1 MNVIMDFL
9 FENQNFQLLKMILG
23 LCLFLFGMSLMGEAL
38 ERRAGTALR
47 TVLGK
52 LTTNKWA
59 GFLTGLG
66 VTAVIQSSSA
76 TTVMVVGFVNS
87 GLMTLKQAINVI
99 LGANVGTTVT
109 AWILSLSG
117 IEGSGIMQ
125 LFKPSTFT
133 PILALIGI
141 IMYMFLKG
149 EKKKDTGMILLG
161 FATLMFGMDTMSGAV
176 KGLANV
182 PEFTQLFTMFEHP
195 VLGLLAGAV
204 LTAIIQSSSASVGI
218 LQALAATGGVTYG
231 ACIPILMGQHI
242 GTCVTAMISSVGTT
256 KNAKRAAFVH
266 LTFNVLGAIVLL
278 TVFSILKAIL
288 QPTILI
294 IAANEFGIAVAHSA
308 ISIIAVAIFLP
319 LSALLEK
326 IALLAIPDAKV
337 PETVSEL
344 DERLLQ
350 TPQVALERCR
360 VMVGEMATAAKE
372 SIVGALDCLDNYTEA
387 AAKNVREIEDLTDHY
402 EDILGTYLVKL
413 GSRQVGESNSAET
426 TELLRLIGDIE
437 RIADHSVNILESAE
451 ELREK
456 DLQFSEQA
464 KGELAVLVSATH
476 EILNLTMSAIATG
489 DLTVAAKVEP
499 LEEVIDDLKE
509 ALRTRHSIRLSQGN
523 CSIETGFV
531 WSDLLTNLE
540 RISDHCSN
548 VAGCIIDTAHHNL
561 NLHESTRAVHASD
574 AFFKEQFNLYK
585 EQYKLA

>member
-1 MNVIMDFL
+1 MNAVMNFL
-9 FENQNFQLLKMILG
+9 FENQNFQLLEMILG
-23 LCLFLFGMSLMGEAL
+23 LCLFLFGMNLMGEAL

-47 TVLGK
+47 SLLGK
-52 LTTNKWA
+52 LTTNRLA

-87 GLMTLKQAINVI
+87 GLMTLRQAINVI

-117 IEGSGIMQ
+117 IEGGGILQ
-125 LFKPSTFT
+125 LFKPTTFT
-133 PILALIGI
+133 PVLALVGI
-141 IMYMFLKG
+141 IMYIFLKG

-161 FATLMFGMDTMSGAV
+161 FATLMFGMETMSGAV

-182 PEFTQLFTMFEHP
+182 PEFTQLFTMFENP
-195 VLGLLAGAV
+195 ILGLLAGAV
-204 LTAIIQSSSASVGI
+204 LTAIIQSSSASVGV
-218 LQALAATGGVTYG
+218 LQALAATGGITYG
-231 ACIPILMGQHI
+231 ACIPIIMGQNI

-266 LTFNVLGAIVLL
+266 LSFNVLGAVLL
-278 TVFSILKAIL
+278 LAVFAVLRAVFAPAIL
-288 QPTILI
+288 GV
-294 IAANEFGIAVAHSA
+294 AASEFGIAVAHS
-308 ISIIAVAIFLP
+308 IFNVACVLIFLP

-326 IALLAIPDAKV
+326 IALTLIPDAKV
-337 PETVSEL
+337 PEVVSEL
-344 DERLLQ
+344 DDRLLQ
-350 TPQVALERCR
+350 TPQLALERCR
-360 VMVGEMATAAKE
+360 VLVGEMAAAANN
-372 SIVGALDCLDNYTEA
+372 SIVGALNCLDNYTEA
-387 AAKNVREIEDLTDHY
+387 AAQEVREAEDLTDHY

-413 GSRQVGESNSAET
+413 GSRQIGESNSAET

-451 ELREK
+451 ELRQKELK
-456 DLQFSEQA
+456 FSEKAQ
-464 KGELAVLVSATH
+464 GELSVLISATH
-476 EILNLTMSAIATG
+476 EILSLTMSAISTG
-489 DLTVAAKVEP
+489 DLAIAAKVEP
-499 LEEVIDDLKE
+499 LEQIIDDLKE
-509 ALRTRHSIRLSQGN
+509 ELRTRHSIRLSQGN

-540 RISDHCSN
+540 RVSDHCSN
-548 VAGCIIDTAHHNL
+548 VAGCIIDTANHNL
-561 NLHESTRAVHASD
+561 NLHESTRAIHEND

>member
-1 MNVIMDFL
+1 MNAVTDFL
-9 FENQNFQLLKMILG
+9 FENQNFQLLEMILG
-23 LCLFLFGMSLMGEAL
+23 LCLFLFGMNLMGEAL

-47 TVLGK
+47 SLLGK
-52 LTTNKWA
+52 LTTNKLA
-59 GFLTGLG
+59 GFLTGIG

-117 IEGSGIMQ
+117 IEGSGILQ
-125 LFKPSTFT
+125 LFKPTTFT
-133 PILALIGI
+133 PILALVGI
-141 IMYMFLKG
+141 IMYIFLKG

-161 FATLMFGMDTMSGAV
+161 FATLMFGMETMSAAV

-182 PEFTQLFTMFEHP
+182 PEFTQIFTMFENP
-195 VLGLLAGAV
+195 ILGLLAGAV

-231 ACIPILMGQHI
+231 ACIPIIMGQNI

-266 LTFNVLGAIVLL
+266 LSFNVLGAVLL
-278 TVFSILKAIL
+278 LIIFAIL
-288 QPTILI
+288 RAVFAPALLGVV
-294 IAANEFGIAVAHSA
+294 ASEFGIAVAHS
-308 ISIIAVAIFLP
+308 IFNVACVLIFLP
-319 LSALLEK
+319 LSSLLEK
-326 IALLAIPDAKV
+326 IALTLIPDAKA
-337 PETVSEL
+337 PEVVSEL

-350 TPQVALERCR
+350 TPQLALERCR
-360 VMVGEMATAAKE
+360 VLVGEMAEAANK
-372 SIVGALDCLDNYTEA
+372 SIVSALSCLEAYTEA
-387 AAKNVREIEDLTDHY
+387 AAQEVREAEDLTDHY

-413 GSRQVGESNSAET
+413 GSRQIGESNSAET

-456 DLQFSEQA
+456 ELQFSPKA
-464 KGELAVLVSATH
+464 KDELAVLVSATH

-489 DLTVAAKVEP
+489 DLAVAAKVEP

-509 ALRTRHSIRLSQGN
+509 ELRTRHSVRLSQGN

-540 RISDHCSN
+540 RVSDHCSN
-548 VAGCIIDTAHHNL
+548 VAGCIIDTANHNL
-561 NLHESTRAVHASD
+561 NLHESTRAAHED
-574 AFFKEQFNLYK
+574 GTFFREQFNLYK

>member
-47 TVLGK
+47 TILGK

-133 PILALIGI
+133 PILALVGI

-218 LQALAATGGVTYG
+218 LQALAATGGVAYG
-231 ACIPILMGQHI
+231 AAIPILMGQHI
-242 GTCVTAMISSVGTT
+242 GTCVTAMISSVGTN

-266 LTFNVLGAIVLL
+266 LTFNVLAAILLL
-278 TVFSILKAIL
+278 TVFSILKAIF
-288 QPTILI
+288 QPAILGV
-294 IAANEFGIAVAHSA
+294 AANEFGIAVAHSA

-326 IALLAIPDAKV
+326 IALIVIPDAKV

-360 VMVGEMATAAKE
+360 VMVGEMATAANE
-372 SIVGALDCLDNYTEA
+372 SIIGALGCLDNYTDA
-387 AAKNVREIEDLTDHY
+387 AAKSVREAEDLTDHY

-413 GSRQVGESNSAET
+413 GSRQIGESNSAET

-451 ELREK
+451 ELRSKE
-456 DLQFSEQA
+456 LQFSDAA
-464 KGELAVLVSATH
+464 KGELAVLTAATR
-476 EILNLTMSAIATG
+476 EILNLTMTAIATG
-489 DLTVAAKVEP
+489 DLAVAAKVEP
-499 LEEVIDDLKE
+499 LEEIIDDLKE
-509 ALRTRHSIRLSQGN
+509 ELRTRHSIRLSQGN

-540 RISDHCSN
+540 RVSDHCSN

-561 NLHESTRAVHASD
+561 NLHESIRATHESD

>member
-9 FENQNFQLLKMILG
+9 FENKNFQLLEMILG
-23 LCLFLFGMSLMGEAL
+23 LCLFLFGMNLMGEAL
-38 ERRAGTALR
+38 ERRAGSALR
-47 TVLGK
+47 SILGK
-52 LTTNKWA
+52 LTTNKLA

-117 IEGSGIMQ
+117 IEGSGILV
-125 LFKPSTFT
+125 LFKPMSFT
-133 PILALIGI
+133 PVLALIGI
-141 IMYMFLKG
+141 IMFMFLKG

-161 FATLMFGMDTMSGAV
+161 FATLMFGMETMSGAV

-195 VLGLLAGAV
+195 LLGLLAGAV

-218 LQALAATGGVTYG
+218 LQALAATGGIAYG

-242 GTCVTAMISSVGTT
+242 GTCVTAMISSVGTN

-266 LTFNVLGAIVLL
+266 LTFNVLAAGLLL
-278 TVFSILKAIL
+278 TVFSILRAIFEPAIL
-288 QPTILI
+288 GAT
-294 IAANEFGIAVAHSA
+294 ATGFGIAVAHSA
-308 ISIIAVAIFLP
+308 ISIIAVAVFLP

-326 IALLAIPDAKV
+326 IALTVIPDAKV
-337 PETVSEL
+337 PETFSEL

-350 TPQVALERCR
+350 TPQVALQRCR
-360 VMVGEMATAAKE
+360 IMVGEMATAAND
-372 SIVGALDCLDNYTEA
+372 SIIGALGCLDNYTDA
-387 AAKNVREIEDLTDHY
+387 AAKSVREAEDMTDHY

-413 GSRQVGESNSAET
+413 GSRQIGESNSAET

-451 ELREK
+451 ELRSKE
-456 DLQFSEQA
+456 LQFSDKA
-464 KGELAVLVSATH
+464 KGELAVLVAATK
-476 EILNLTMSAIATG
+476 EILSLTMSAISTG
-489 DLTVAAKVEP
+489 DLHIAAKVEP
-499 LEEVIDDLKE
+499 LEEIIDDLKE
-509 ALRTRHSIRLSQGN
+509 ELRTRHSIRLSQGN

-561 NLHESTRAVHASD
+561 NLHESIRATHESD

>member
-1 MNVIMDFL
+1 MNAIMNFL
-9 FENQNFQLLKMILG
+9 FENPNFQLLEMILG
-23 LCLFLFGMSLMGEAL
+23 LCLFLFGMNLMGEAL

-47 TVLGK
+47 SLLGK
-52 LTTNKWA
+52 LTTNKLA

-117 IEGSGIMQ
+117 IDGGGVLQ
-125 LFKPSTFT
+125 LFKPTTFT
-133 PILALIGI
+133 PILALVGI

-149 EKKKDTGMILLG
+149 EKKKDTGMIFLG
-161 FATLMFGMDTMSGAV
+161 FATLMFGMETMSAAV

-182 PEFTQLFTMFEHP
+182 PEFTQLFTMFENP
-195 VLGLLAGAV
+195 ILGLLAGAV

-218 LQALAATGGVTYG
+218 LQALAATGGITYG
-231 ACIPILMGQHI
+231 ACIPIIMGQNI

-266 LTFNVLGAIVLL
+266 LSFNVLGAVLL
-278 TVFSILKAIL
+278 LGIFAIVRAVFAPVLL
-288 QPTILI
+288 GV
-294 IAANEFGIAVAHSA
+294 AASEFGIAVAHS
-308 ISIIAVAIFLP
+308 IFNVACVLIFLP

-326 IALLAIPDAKV
+326 IALTLIPDAKA
-337 PETVSEL
+337 PETMSEL
-344 DERLLQ
+344 DDRLLQ
-350 TPQVALERCR
+350 TPQLALERCR
-360 VMVGEMATAAKE
+360 VMVGEMATAANS
-372 SIVGALDCLDNYTEA
+372 SIVAALGCLENYTEA
-387 AAKNVREIEDLTDHY
+387 AAQDVREAEDMTDHY

-413 GSRQVGESNSAET
+413 GSRQIGESNSAET

-451 ELREK
+451 ELRSKE
-456 DLQFSEQA
+456 LQFSDKA
-464 KGELAVLVSATH
+464 KDELAVLVAATK
-476 EILNLTMSAIATG
+476 EILSLTMNAISTG

-561 NLHESTRAVHASD
+561 NLHESIRATHESD

>member
-9 FENQNFQLLKMILG
+9 FENQNFQLLEMILG
-23 LCLFLFGMSLMGEAL
+23 LCLFLFGMNLMGEAL

-47 TVLGK
+47 TILGK

-99 LGANVGTTVT
+99 LGANVGTTIT

-117 IEGSGIMQ
+117 IEGSGILQ
-125 LFKPSTFT
+125 LFKPTTFT
-133 PILALIGI
+133 PVFAAIGI

-161 FATLMFGMDTMSGAV
+161 FATLMFGMETMSGAV

-182 PEFTQLFTMFEHP
+182 PEFTQLFTMFENP
-195 VLGLLAGAV
+195 ILGLLAGAV

-242 GTCVTAMISSVGTT
+242 GTCVTAMISSVGTN

-266 LTFNVLGAIVLL
+266 LTFNVLAAILLL
-278 TVFSILKAIL
+278 TVFSVLKAIL
-288 QPTILI
+288 QPAILAV
-294 IAANEFGIAVAHSA
+294 AANEFGIAVAHSA
-308 ISIIAVAIFLP
+308 ISIIAVSIFLP
-319 LSALLEK
+319 LSSLLEK
-326 IALLAIPDAKV
+326 IALTFIPDAKA

-360 VMVGEMATAAKE
+360 VMVGEMATAAND
-372 SIVGALDCLDNYTEA
+372 SIISALSCLNSYSAEA
-387 AAKNVREIEDLTDHY
+387 AQKVREAEDLTDHY

-413 GSRQVGESNSAET
+413 GSRQVGESSSAET

-456 DLQFSEQA
+456 ELKFSEKAQN
-464 KGELAVLVSATH
+464 ELAVLVSATR

-489 DLTVAAKVEP
+489 DLAVAAKVEP
-499 LEEVIDDLKE
+499 LEQIIDDLKE
-509 ALRTRHSIRLSQGN
+509 ELRTRHSIRLSQGN

-540 RISDHCSN
+540 RVSDHCSN

-561 NLHESTRAVHASD
+561 NLHESTRAVHESD

-585 EQYKLA
+585 EQYRLA

>member
-1 MNVIMDFL
+1 MNFL
-9 FENQNFQLLKMILG
+9 FENQNFQLLEMILG
-23 LCLFLFGMSLMGEAL
+23 LCLFLFGMNLMGEAL

-47 TVLGK
+47 SLLGK
-52 LTTNKWA
+52 LTTNKLA
-59 GFLTGLG
+59 GFLTGMG

-117 IEGSGIMQ
+117 IEGGGILQ

-133 PILALIGI
+133 PILALLGI
-141 IMYMFLKG
+141 VMYMFLKG

-182 PEFTQLFTMFEHP
+182 PEFTQLFTMFENP

-218 LQALAATGGVTYG
+218 LQALAATGSVTYG
-231 ACIPILMGQHI
+231 AAIPIIMGQNI
-242 GTCVTAMISSVGTT
+242 GTCVTAMLSSVGTT

-266 LTFNVLGAIVLL
+266 LSFNVLGAVLLL
-278 TVFSILKAIL
+278 TVFAIVRAVFAPAL
-288 QPTILI
+288 LTV
-294 IAANEFGIAVAHSA
+294 AASEFGIAVAHS
-308 ISIIAVAIFLP
+308 IFNVACVLIFLP
-319 LSALLEK
+319 LASLLEK
-326 IALLAIPDAKV
+326 IALTLIPDAKV
-337 PETVSEL
+337 PEVVSEL
-344 DERLLQ
+344 DDRLLQ
-350 TPQVALERCR
+350 TPQLALERCR
-360 VMVGEMATAAKE
+360 VLVGEMATAANN
-372 SIVGALDCLDNYTEA
+372 SIVGALNCLDNYTEA
-387 AAKNVREIEDLTDHY
+387 AAQEVREAEDLTDHY

-413 GSRQVGESNSAET
+413 GSRQIGESNSAET

-456 DLQFSEQA
+456 KLQFSDKA
-464 KGELAVLVSATH
+464 KSELTVLVSATH
-476 EILNLTMSAIATG
+476 EILNLTMSAISTG
-489 DLTVAAKVEP
+489 DLAIAAKVEP
-499 LEEVIDDLKE
+499 LEQIIDDLKE
-509 ALRTRHSIRLSQGN
+509 ELRTRHSLRLSQGN

-540 RISDHCSN
+540 RVSDHCSN

-561 NLHESTRAVHASD
+561 NLHESTRAIHEND

-585 EQYKLA
+585 EQYRLA

>member
-1 MNVIMDFL
+1 MDFL

-218 LQALAATGGVTYG
+218 LQALATTGSITYG
-231 ACIPILMGQHI
+231 ACIPIIMGQNI
-242 GTCVTAMISSVGTT
+242 GTCVTAMLSSVGAT
-256 KNAKRAAFVH
+256 KNAKRAAFIH
-266 LTFNVLGAIVLL
+266 LIFNVLGAVLL
-278 TVFSILKAIL
+278 LIVFAIL
-288 QPTILI
+288 RAVFAPALLGMG
-294 IAANEFGIAVAHSA
+294 ASEFGIAVAHS
-308 ISIIAVAIFLP
+308 IFNVACVLIFLP
-319 LSALLEK
+319 LSSLLEK
-326 IALLAIPDAKV
+326 IALTLIPDAKV

-344 DERLLQ
+344 DDRLLQ
-350 TPQVALERCR
+350 TPQLALERCR

-372 SIVGALDCLDNYTEA
+372 SIIGALACLDNYTDA
-387 AAKNVREIEDLTDHY
+387 AAQEVREIEDLTDHY

-456 DLQFSEQA
+456 KLQFSSQA
-464 KGELAVLVSATH
+464 KDELTVLISATQ
-476 EILNLTMSAIATG
+476 EILELTMSAISTG
-489 DLTVAAKVEP
+489 DLTIAAKVEP

-509 ALRTRHSIRLSQGN
+509 ELRTRHSIRLSQGN

-561 NLHESTRAVHASD
+561 NLHESTRAIHNSD

>member
-1 MNVIMDFL
+1 MDFL

-38 ERRAGTALR
+38 ERRAGSALR
-47 TVLGK
+47 TILGK
-52 LTTNKWA
+52 LTTNKLA

-87 GLMTLKQAINVI
+87 GLMNLKQAINVI

-133 PILALIGI
+133 PVLALVGI
-141 IMYMFLKG
+141 VMYMFLKG

-182 PEFTQLFTMFEHP
+182 PEFTQLFTMFENP
-195 VLGLLAGAV
+195 ILGLLAGAV

-218 LQALAATGGVTYG
+218 LQALAATGGVAYG
-231 ACIPILMGQHI
+231 AAIPILMGQHI
-242 GTCVTAMISSVGTT
+242 GTCVTAMISSVGTN

-266 LTFNVLGAIVLL
+266 LTFNVLAAGLLL
-278 TVFSILKAIL
+278 TVFSILKAVL
-288 QPTILI
+288 QPVILNV
-294 IAANEFGIAVAHSA
+294 AATEFGIAVAHSA
-308 ISIIAVAIFLP
+308 ISIIAVTIFLP
-319 LSALLEK
+319 LSSLLEK
-326 IALLAIPDAKV
+326 IALTVIPDAKV
-337 PETVSEL
+337 PETFSEL

-350 TPQVALERCR
+350 TPQVALQRCR
-360 VMVGEMATAAKE
+360 IMVDEMATAANN
-372 SIVGALDCLDNYTEA
+372 SIIEALSCLDNYSDA
-387 AAKNVREIEDLTDHY
+387 AAKRVREAEDMTDHY

-413 GSRQVGESNSAET
+413 GSRQIGESNSAET

-437 RIADHSVNILESAE
+437 RIADHSVNILESVE
-451 ELREK
+451 ELRSKE
-456 DLQFSEQA
+456 LQFSDKA
-464 KGELAVLVSATH
+464 KGELSVLVSATK
-476 EILNLTMSAIATG
+476 EILNLTMSAISTG
-489 DLTVAAKVEP
+489 DLAIAAKVEP

-509 ALRTRHSIRLSQGN
+509 ELRTRHSVRLSQGN

-540 RISDHCSN
+540 RVSDHCSN

-561 NLHESTRAVHASD
+561 NLHESIRATHESD

>member
-1 MNVIMDFL
+1 MNAVMDFL

-38 ERRAGTALR
+38 ERRAGSALR
-47 TVLGK
+47 TILGK
-52 LTTNKWA
+52 LTTNKVA

-87 GLMTLKQAINVI
+87 GLMNLKQAINVI

-133 PILALIGI
+133 PILALVGI
-141 IMYMFLKG
+141 VMYMFLKG

-182 PEFTQLFTMFEHP
+182 PEFTQLFTMFENP
-195 VLGLLAGAV
+195 ILGLLAGAV

-218 LQALAATGGVTYG
+218 LQALAATGGVAYG
-231 ACIPILMGQHI
+231 AAIPILMGQHI
-242 GTCVTAMISSVGTT
+242 GTCVTAMISSVGTN

-266 LTFNVLGAIVLL
+266 LTFNVLAAILL
-278 TVFSILKAIL
+278 LSVFSVLKAVL
-288 QPTILI
+288 QPVILNV
-294 IAANEFGIAVAHSA
+294 AATEFGIAVAHSA
-308 ISIIAVAIFLP
+308 ISIIAVVIFLP
-319 LSALLEK
+319 LSSLLEK
-326 IALLAIPDAKV
+326 IALTVIPDAKV
-337 PETVSEL
+337 PETFSEL

-350 TPQVALERCR
+350 TPQVALQRCR
-360 VMVGEMATAAKE
+360 VMVDEMATAANN
-372 SIVGALDCLDNYTEA
+372 SIIEALSCLDNYSDA
-387 AAKNVREIEDLTDHY
+387 AAKRVREAEDMTDHY

-413 GSRQVGESNSAET
+413 GSRQIGESNSAET

-437 RIADHSVNILESAE
+437 RIADHSVNILESVE
-451 ELREK
+451 ELHSKE
-456 DLQFSEQA
+456 LQFSDKA
-464 KGELAVLVSATH
+464 KGELSVLVSAIK
-476 EILNLTMSAIATG
+476 EILSLTMSAISTG
-489 DLTVAAKVEP
+489 DLAIAAKVEP

-509 ALRTRHSIRLSQGN
+509 ELRTRHSVRLSQGN

-540 RISDHCSN
+540 RVSDHCSN

-561 NLHESTRAVHASD
+561 NLHESIRATHESD

>member
-1 MNVIMDFL
+1 MNAVMNFL
-9 FENQNFQLLKMILG
+9 FENQNFQLLEMILG
-23 LCLFLFGMSLMGEAL
+23 LCLFLFGMNLMGEAL

-47 TVLGK
+47 SLLGK
-52 LTTNKWA
+52 LTTNKLA

-87 GLMTLKQAINVI
+87 GLMTLRQAINVI

-117 IEGSGIMQ
+117 IEGSGILQ
-125 LFKPSTFT
+125 LFKPTTFT
-133 PILALIGI
+133 PILALVGI
-141 IMYMFLKG
+141 IMYIFLKG

-161 FATLMFGMDTMSGAV
+161 FATLMFGMETMSAAV

-182 PEFTQLFTMFEHP
+182 PEFTQIFTMFENP
-195 VLGLLAGAV
+195 ILGLLAGAV
-204 LTAIIQSSSASVGI
+204 LTAIIQSSSAAVGI

-231 ACIPILMGQHI
+231 ACIPIIMGQNI

-266 LTFNVLGAIVLL
+266 LSFNVLGAVFLL
-278 TVFSILKAIL
+278 IIFAIL
-288 QPTILI
+288 RAVFAPALLGV
-294 IAANEFGIAVAHSA
+294 AASEFGIAVAHS
-308 ISIIAVAIFLP
+308 IFNVACVLIFLP
-319 LSALLEK
+319 LSSLLEK
-326 IALLAIPDAKV
+326 IALTLIPDAKA
-337 PETVSEL
+337 PETMSEL

-350 TPQVALERCR
+350 TPQLALERCR
-360 VMVGEMATAAKE
+360 VLVGEMAEAANK
-372 SIVGALDCLDNYTEA
+372 SIVSALSCLEAYTEA
-387 AAKNVREIEDLTDHY
+387 AAQDVREAEDLTDHY

-413 GSRQVGESNSAET
+413 GSRQIGESNSAET

-456 DLQFSEQA
+456 ELQFSPKA
-464 KGELAVLVSATH
+464 KDELAVLVSATH

-489 DLTVAAKVEP
+489 DLAVAAKVEP

-509 ALRTRHSIRLSQGN
+509 ELRTRHSVRLSQGN

-540 RISDHCSN
+540 RVSDHCSN
-548 VAGCIIDTAHHNL
+548 VAGCIIDTANHNL
-561 NLHESTRAVHASD
+561 NLHESTRAAHED
-574 AFFKEQFNLYK
+574 GTFFREQFNLYK

>member
-1 MNVIMDFL
+1 MDFL
-9 FENQNFQLLKMILG
+9 FENQNFQLLEMILG
-23 LCLFLFGMSLMGEAL
+23 LCLFLFGMNLMGEAL

-47 TVLGK
+47 SLLGK
-52 LTTNKWA
+52 LTTNKLA
-59 GFLTGLG
+59 GFLTGMG

-117 IEGSGIMQ
+117 IEGGGVLQ

-133 PILALIGI
+133 PILALVGI

-161 FATLMFGMDTMSGAV
+161 FATLMFGMETMSGAV

-182 PEFTQLFTMFEHP
+182 PEFTRLFTMFENP
-195 VLGLLAGAV
+195 ILGLLAGAV
-204 LTAIIQSSSASVGI
+204 LTAIIQSSSASVGV
-218 LQALAATGGVTYG
+218 LQALAATGSITYG
-231 ACIPILMGQHI
+231 ACVPIIMGQNI

-266 LTFNVLGAIVLL
+266 FSFNTLGAVLL
-278 TVFSILKAIL
+278 LVVFAIL
-288 QPTILI
+288 RAVFAPALLGV
-294 IAANEFGIAVAHSA
+294 AASEFGIAVAHS
-308 ISIIAVAIFLP
+308 IFNVACVLIFLP
-319 LSALLEK
+319 LSSLLEK
-326 IALLAIPDAKV
+326 IALTLIPDAKI
-337 PETVSEL
+337 PEAVSEL

-350 TPQVALERCR
+350 TPQLALERCR
-360 VMVGEMATAAKE
+360 VMVGEMATAANN
-372 SIVGALDCLDNYTEA
+372 SIVGALNCLDNYTEA
-387 AAKNVREIEDLTDHY
+387 AAQEVREAEDFTDHY

-413 GSRQVGESNSAET
+413 GSRQIGESNSAET

-456 DLQFSEQA
+456 ELQFSDKA
-464 KGELAVLVSATH
+464 KAELSVLVSATH
-476 EILNLTMSAIATG
+476 EILNLTMSAISTG
-489 DLTVAAKVEP
+489 DLSVAAKVEP
-499 LEEVIDDLKE
+499 LEQIIDDLKE
-509 ALRTRHSIRLSQGN
+509 ELRTRHSIRLSQGN

-540 RISDHCSN
+540 RVSDHCSN
-548 VAGCIIDTAHHNL
+548 VAGCIIDTANHNL
-561 NLHESTRAVHASD
+561 NLHESTRAIHESD